1 MGYDRKIKY
10 LELMEQGIN
19 LQNAGFIKLEIR
31 DAKVS
36 VQIKV
41 DKLNFYDNDSVP
53 IFLVSQGTEAAL
65 GEMNLEQGKGSC
77 FLEALDYE
85 NLAGDISY
93 ENLQEIQIRL
103 QNGRYLRCVINEKSE
118 EHEKVAESYPNEV
131 IEAAEEAEVM
141 QEEEKET
148 ILLEEVEEKAVIKP
162 MQQPEL
168 GGILLEVQP
177 PKEKEEPA
185 LALQMPR
192 EEYRESTEEA
202 YKAHRT
208 TRPLAST
215 KWQQLWESYPHITP
229 FDDSRE
235 YVKLK
240 PEDLVVLS
248 AQCYSLV
255 SNSFLLH
262 GFYNYKH
269 LILSKE
275 LVRGQEQY
283 YVGAPGNFYVK
294 EKQVAIFFGFES
306 FEGKAEPAQNGDFGY
321 YMIPVEI

>member
-1 MGYDRKIKY
+1 MELNKEFAIAVKEEFEKI
-10 LELMEQGIN
+10 
-19 LQNAGFIKLEIR
+19 
-31 DAKVS
+31 
-36 VQIKV
+36 
-41 DKLNFYDNDSVP
+41 
-53 IFLVSQGTEAAL
+53 TE
-65 GEMNLEQGKGSC
+65 K
-77 FLEALDYE
+77 
-85 NLAGDISY
+85 
-93 ENLQEIQIRL
+93 
-103 QNGRYLRCVINEKSE
+103 
-118 EHEKVAESYPNEV
+118 P
-131 IEAAEEAEVM
+131 

-148 ILLEEVEEKAVIKP
+148 ILLEEVEEKAVTKP

-262 GFYNYKH
+262 GFYNYGYM
-269 LILSKE
+269 ILGKLSEEEKAP
-275 LVRGQEQY
+275 VYIGVPGVY
-283 YVGAPGNFYVK
+283 YER
-294 EKQVAIFFGFES
+294 EKQAAQMFGFVGFES
-306 FEGKAEPAQNGDFGY
+306 TEHPVQTGSYGY
-321 YMIPVEI
+321 YMIEVEI